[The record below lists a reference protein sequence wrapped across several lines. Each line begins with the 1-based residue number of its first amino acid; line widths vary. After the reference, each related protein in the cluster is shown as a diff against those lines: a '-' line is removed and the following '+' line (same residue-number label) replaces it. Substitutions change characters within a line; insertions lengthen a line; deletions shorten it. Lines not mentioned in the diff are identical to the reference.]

1 MDVAL
6 RRSGAGPD
14 AARLDSVTV
23 RPVPTWLARLWG
35 RGTDAMAVRNVVFAS
50 RAALQRIEA
59 GDALV
64 LLSHE
69 AVHVE
74 QWREH
79 GTVGFLVRYL
89 GDYIRG
95 RAVGLPHHVAYRAIR
110 FEREAVER
118 SERR

>member
-1 MDVAL
+1 M
-6 RRSGAGPD
+6 
-14 AARLDSVTV
+14 
-23 RPVPTWLARLWG
+23 WG
-35 RGTDAMAVRNVVFAS
+35 RGTQAMTVQNVIFAS
-50 RAALQRIEA
+50 PPALERIGN

-74 QWREH
+74 QWRQH

-95 RAVGLPHHVAYRAIR
+95 RAVGLPHHTAYRAIR

-118 SERR
+118 SERD

>member
-1 MDVAL
+1 MYAAL
-6 RRSGAGPD
+6 RQSGAGPD
-14 AARLDSVTV
+14 VAPLASVTV
-23 RPVPTWLARLWG
+23 RPVPAWLARVWG
-35 RGTDAMAVRNVVFAS
+35 RGTEAMTVRSVVFAS
-50 RAALQRIEA
+50 RLALERIGA

-74 QWREH
+74 QWRAY
-79 GTVGFLVRYL
+79 GVVGFVVRYL
-89 GDYIRG
+89 GDYVRG

-118 SERR
+118 SERG

>member
-1 MDVAL
+1 M
-6 RRSGAGPD
+6 D
-14 AARLDSVTV
+14 AAMRGSGGDPDPALLGGVVV

-35 RGTDAMAVRNVVFAS
+35 SGTNAMTIGNVVFAS
-50 RAALQRIEA
+50 PSTLLRIVD

-64 LLSHE
+64 LLTHE

-79 GTVGFLVRYL
+79 GTTGFLRRYL
-89 GDYIRG
+89 GDYFRG
-95 RAVGLPHHVAYRAIR
+95 RAIGLPHHVAYRAIR